1 LPGDFFKPLFMRLLV
16 FFFLLLVNNH
26 SLQGQQNLVPN
37 PNFGETLGDVDCSS
51 ANRESPIL
59 ERVLTHWSSRR
70 RSANFYQLKCDDE
83 SIGIP
88 IKPYRD
94 SNFIHQAN
102 HFDFAIPAH
111 CCPKEYSQVQLKKLL
126 APGKNYYL
134 EYYIAPFSLIS
145 HLGVLFSDT
154 LIYDAVRNFP
164 WPDPIVTA
172 PHLEVDTIVGTY
184 KQWSR
189 IHHCFTVEQPYDVM
203 TIGVFRSNDY
213 LIERFPVF
221 DSISNIRTSYDA
233 FYLIEVEDQ
242 LELKIGEL
250 RDTICV
256 GDCITLSTNHSRL
269 PGLFEWQLPGS
280 DIGSSMDSVVVVC
293 YAEPGEYDVG
303 IGVEHCFGEHE
314 ELWERAVV
322 VLDHPEREDDSLI
335 EIQVLE
341 GDTVRLSS
349 CLPDEPWPIRW
360 EPHDLLECYDC
371 PEPLYYGLESDTVKA
386 ILAPG
391 LSCRDSCT
399 YYIEVIPRAVAVF
412 QADRNSLCVG
422 ECVTIENHS
431 RHFSDPISYRIGDDW
446 QQWPG
451 HAEYIEFCPVAAGD
465 YDLQFVV
472 SNFLSADTVNINL
485 LALPLPKRIT
495 VTDRFETEYGES
507 IVLEA
512 GFDALEYLW
521 EVDRPAHLELDCTD
535 CPHPQVTTFLSS
547 GIELYAS
554 NEFCTDSMNYYIHV
568 NRQEAQIY
576 IPNAFSPN
584 DDGINDRFGAAGLY
598 FTPLSLKVYNRQG
611 GLLFEGRG
619 QDHEWDGTAA
629 GRAVNPGAFL
639 FTFEYENLYGE
650 RNMITGEVV
659 ILR

>member
-1 LPGDFFKPLFMRLLV
+1 MRLFV
-16 FFFLLLVNNH
+16 FFFLFFVANH

-37 PNFGETLGDVDCSS
+37 PNFGETLGDLDCS
-51 ANRESPIL
+51 AITWTAPIL
-59 ERVLTHWSSRR
+59 ENVLTHWSSRR
-70 RSANFYQLKCDDE
+70 RSANLYQLKCKE
-83 SIGIP
+83 EQYQNANV
-88 IKPYRD
+88 PYLD
-94 SNFIHQAN
+94 SNYIFHHN
-102 HFDFAIPAH
+102 LFDFAIPAY
-111 CCPKEYSQVQLKKLL
+111 CCSKDYSQVQLKEILI
-126 APGKNYYL
+126 PGKNYFL
-134 EYYIAPFSLIS
+134 EYYIAPTTYIS

-154 LIYDAVRNFP
+154 LIFDAVRNPP
-164 WPDPIVTA
+164 WPDPIITE
-172 PHLEVDTIVGTY
+172 PHLEMDTLMGVMDQWS
-184 KQWSR
+184 QWSR
-189 IHHCFTVEQPYDVM
+189 IHHCFNVDQPYDVM

-213 LIERFPVF
+213 LIEQFPVF
-221 DSISNIRTSYDA
+221 DTFSSMRTAYDA

-250 RDTICV
+250 KDTICV

-280 DIGSSMDSVVVVC
+280 DLGSSMDSVVVVC
-293 YAEPGEYDVG
+293 YTEAGEYDVG
-303 IGVEHCFGEHE
+303 IWVEHCFGEHE

-386 ILAPG
+386 ILAPD

-399 YYIEVIPRAVAVF
+399 YYIEVIPRAAAVF
-412 QADRNSLCVG
+412 EADRNSLCVG

-431 RHFSDPISYRIGDDW
+431 RHYSNPISYRIGEEW
-446 QQWPG
+446 HQWPEDVAHMEVCPQTAG
-451 HAEYIEFCPVAAGD
+451 EYH
-465 YDLQFVV
+465 LQFVV
-472 SNFLSADTVNINL
+472 SNALSTDTVNINL
-485 LALPLPKRIT
+485 SALPLPERLT
-495 VTDRFETEYGES
+495 VEDRFETEYGES
-507 IVLEA
+507 IVLEG
-512 GFDALEYLW
+512 GFDALDYLW

-584 DDGINDRFGAAGLY
+584 GDGINDDFGPEGLY
-598 FTPLSLKVYNRQG
+598 FSTISLKVYNRYG
-611 GLLFEGRG
+611 GLLYEGRG
-619 QDHEWDGTAA
+619 TDARWDGSFK
-629 GRAVNPGAFL
+629 GRRVNPGAYL
-639 FTFEYENLYGE
+639 FTLEYENLYGE
-650 RNMITGEVV
+650 RDIKSGEVI
-659 ILR
+659 ILE